1 MSVNMTLLRNIPKVD
16 RALELPGVKVELAR
30 HPRPLVLRAVRM
42 ALEALRR
49 DLRENKGLLPITGEF
64 LAAKVVRELS
74 LLTASRLKRVVNGT
88 GVVIHTNLGRAPLPE
103 TVRKNLNDIAFS
115 YSNLEFDLDKGE
127 RGSRYSHLESL
138 LCELTGAEAAL
149 VVNNN
154 AAAVLLSLASLA
166 EGKEVIVS
174 RGELVEIGG
183 SFRVPDVM
191 RQSGAILREVGT
203 TNRTHSADYRSAMN
217 PASALLLKVHTSNF
231 AVVGFTAEVSAAELT
246 EIGREFSLPVMVDL
260 GSGSLVDLQGLPGP
274 AEPTVQAFIRA
285 GLDVVTFSGDKL
297 LGGPQAGIIIGKK
310 AFVDPM
316 KRHPLLRA
324 LRIDKMSIAAL
335 EGTLRL
341 FRDERQALA
350 EIPVLR
356 MLSLSSV
363 ELEAR
368 GKRLLRRF
376 KRDLPAG
383 INLSIISG
391 MSQAGGGALPLAEL
405 PTALIAVN
413 VHDSSPHD
421 VEKRLRNCPVPVIG
435 RISRGNFLLDLRTIP
450 DADLPDLLSA
460 LQTLAG

>member
-1 MSVNMTLLRNIPKVD
+1 MSHLKNIPKVD
-16 RALELPGVKVELAR
+16 RVLAMPGVKEELDR
-30 HPRPLVLRAVRM
+30 HPRPLVIRAVRM
-42 ALEALRR
+42 ALDTLRM
-49 DLRENKGLLPITGEF
+49 DLHENKKLLPITGEF
-64 LAAKVVRELS
+64 ITSRVLHELAI
-74 LLTASRLKRVVNGT
+74 LTASRLKRVINGT
-88 GVVIHTNLGRAPLPE
+88 GVVIHTNLGRSPLPE
-103 TVRKNLNDIAFS
+103 SVREKLNDIAFS
-115 YSNLEFDLDKGE
+115 YSNLEFDLEKGE
-127 RGSRYSHLESL
+127 RGSRYSHLEGL

-183 SFRVPDVM
+183 SFRIPDVM

-203 TNRTHSADYRSAMN
+203 TNRTHPRDYRSAIT
-217 PASALLLKVHTSNF
+217 PASGLLLKVHTSNF

-246 EIGREFSLPVMVDL
+246 EIGREFSLPVMADL

-274 AEPTVQAFIRA
+274 SEPTVQAFIRA

-310 AFVDPM
+310 AFVEPM

-324 LRIDKMSIAAL
+324 LRVDKMSIAAL

-341 FRDERQALA
+341 FRDERQALK

-356 MLSLSSV
+356 MLNVSSA

-368 GKRLLRRF
+368 GKRVLRRF
-376 KRDLPAG
+376 KKDLPTG
-383 INLSIISG
+383 VNLSIISG
-391 MSQAGGGALPLAEL
+391 TSQVGGGALPLADL
-405 PTALIAVN
+405 PTVMIAVN
-413 VHDSSPHD
+413 VNDASPHD
-421 VEKRLRNCPVPVIG
+421 LEKRLRNCPVPVIG
-435 RISRGNFLLDLRTIP
+435 RISRGNFLLDLRTIL
-450 DADLPDLLSA
+450 DADLPDLISA
-460 LQTLAG
+460 LKTLAG